1 MSKRDVWTA
10 LIIYF
15 ISGEILWT
23 IISMSFPWQVWLLGQ
38 PVLVAASMMIVGL
51 TMGSRNK

>member
-10 LIIYF
+10 LVIYF
-15 ISGEILWT
+15 ASGEILWT

-38 PVLVAASMMIVGL
+38 PVLVAASMLIVGA
-51 TMGSRNK
+51 TIGGKDK